1 MLDLNRESLVEGN
14 SLLITLTKNLSDE
27 ENRFKRINVN
37 KISSIKKLLNTP
49 INKVNFNLK
58 NVNNLDELSKK
69 LLNTNGN
76 SDIKIELNDLDKKLI
91 FKLKNKRQIDRK
103 SINLIKNKDISTII
117 N

>member
-1 MLDLNRESLVEGN
+1 MSL
-14 SLLITLTKNLSDE
+14 
-27 ENRFKRINVN
+27 
-37 KISSIKKLLNTP
+37 
-49 INKVNFNLK
+49 
-58 NVNNLDELSKK
+58 KK